1 MFVTNEV
8 NEKME
13 QDPIFSL
20 FVFESLLRFVSR
32 DWGDITEGSAA
43 ANNAD
48 PDFAT
53 AYYTDENGV
62 KICIKS
68 IEPAIIVLFPNED

>member
-1 MFVTNEV
+1 MFTTKAINQ
-8 NEKME
+8 KME

-20 FVFESLLRFVSR
+20 FVFESLLRFVSG
-32 DWGDITEGSAA
+32 DWGDITEESAA

-53 AYYTDENGV
+53 AYYTDANGV

>member
-1 MFVTNEV
+1 MFTTKAI
-8 NEKME
+8 NEKMST
-13 QDPIFSL
+13 DPIFSL
-20 FVFESLLRFVSR
+20 FVFESLFRFVSR

-43 ANNAD
+43 ENNAD